1 MHWINETQ
9 DRIKVLKLI
18 IFLNYLHKNF
28 FILLYFDTL
37 FYYPYLVL
45 FTLYFLIAMI
55 QYQTYP
61 LYLMQFINKL
71 T

>member
-37 FYYPYLVL
+37 FI
-45 FTLYFLIAMI
+45 LI
-55 QYQTYP
+55 
-61 LYLMQFINKL
+61 
-71 T
+71 